1 MDTILAGRQL
11 CLPFPDIPPEREPRP
26 RQLTNREVAEL
37 LYELSKLLRE
47 QGANPFRVRAYERA
61 AETLRGLKQPAY
73 EIVLEEGLSGLTRLP
88 GVGRSLAR
96 AIDQFARTGR
106 LALLQRLRGLNAPE
120 KVFATVPDIGPG
132 LAHRIHRE
140 LGIETLA
147 DLEVAARDG
156 RLRSVPGMGPKRLRA
171 VRESLAGRFHHG
183 VQAAKRVEHRSSA
196 DPPVDELLDVDLQY
210 RNSAEMGR
218 LPRVAPRHFNPT
230 GDAWLPVLRTSRKGR
245 GYTVMYSNTAHAHE
259 LGTTG
264 DWVIVTRDDN
274 HSHDQWTVITSQ
286 YGALRGQRIV
296 RGREDECAEFYR
308 RKRAI

>member
-1 MDTILAGRQL
+1 
-11 CLPFPDIPPEREPRP
+11 
-26 RQLTNREVAEL
+26 VADL

-61 AETLRGLKQPAY
+61 AETLRGLQQPAC
-73 EIVLEEGLSGLTRLP
+73 EIVAQEGLSGLTRLP
-88 GVGRSLAR
+88 GIGRSLAR
-96 AIDQFARTGR
+96 AIDQFTRTGR
-106 LALLQRLRGLNAPE
+106 LALLERLRGLNAPE
-120 KVFATVPDIGPG
+120 KVFATVADIGPG
-132 LAHRIHRE
+132 LARRIHRE

-156 RLRSVPGMGPKRLRA
+156 RLTSLPGIGPKRLRA
-171 VRESLAGRFHHG
+171 VRESLAGRFQHPAR
-183 VQAAKRVEHRSSA
+183 AAKWVEHGSSTE
-196 DPPVDELLDVDLQY
+196 PPVAELLDVDLQY

-230 GDAWLPVLRTSRKGR
+230 GDAWLPVLHTSRKGR

-264 DWVIVTRDDN
+264 DWVILARDDN
-274 HSHDQWTVITSQ
+274 QSHDQWTVITSR
-286 YGALRGQRIV
+286 YGTLRGQRIV

-308 RKRAI
+308 RKDAD